1 MRFWDHVH
9 ITFYDARKKVTAR
22 MTINP
27 SKPFEEMTPDELTE
41 VFREVK
47 KLRRDQPYKLP
58 GIRIAGYIPPD
69 WADHLET
76 SVDYAW
82 RKGMIKHKTVFSFTT
97 WCVKQVIS
105 SIMVEIRH
113 ELTNPPLKDNLN

>member
-1 MRFWDHVH
+1 VH
-9 ITFYDARKKVTAR
+9 ITFYTVTKKVTAP
-22 MTINP
+22 MVINA
-27 SKPFEEMTPDELTE
+27 SKPFEEMTPDELNE

-69 WADHLET
+69 WAEHLDMA
-76 SVDYAW
+76 VDYAW
-82 RKGMIKHKTVFSFTT
+82 QKGMIKHKTVFSFTT

-105 SIMVEIRH
+105 SILLEIRR
-113 ELTNPPLKDNLN
+113 ERTNPPLKDNLN